1 MTHFAQIDEQN
12 IVNTVIVAEQHF
24 VNSHPGTWVQTSYN
38 TRGGKHY
45 APNSNTEDDG
55 TALLKN
61 YAGIGFTYVDGV
73 GFHAPRPYASWTLDS
88 DTYFWEPPVAYP
100 DDGKNYHWDEDTT
113 AWVEV
118 E

>member
-61 YAGIGFTYVDGV
+61 YAGIGFAYVDGV
-73 GFHAPRPYASWTLDS
+73 GFHAPQPYLSWTLDS
-88 DTYFWEPPVAYP
+88 DTFFWEPPVAYP